1 VRYRVEH
8 LTNTKKRLNLRF
20 KSRARCHS
28 FTAINRASDVPAAD
42 WLSQTYEKNYRS
54 FSGVVI
60 RFVQIGEIPVKHS
73 ISYNKNEITS
83 LRQNQGDYDAVMNL
97 SEHSK
102 RELVLWIN
110 NIAQSQRSLIAS
122 NPDLTLT
129 TDASL

>member
-1 VRYRVEH
+1 MA
-8 LTNTKKRLNLRF
+8 L
-20 KSRARCHS
+20 
-28 FTAINRASDVPAAD
+28 NRASDVPAAD
-42 WLSQTYEKNYRS
+42 WLSQTQKKNYRS

-60 RFVQIGEIPVKHS
+60 RFDTLCPSGEIPVKHS
-73 ISYNKNEITS
+73 ISYNKNEITA

-97 SEHSK
+97 PEHSK